1 MAMNHQADHAI
12 SSPAS
17 QQPSDGW
24 FYSSEERDWPEP
36 PPEPVPCEYCGK
48 LRYHKGKELSNMGD
62 RIFWIPTAIPCNCP
76 GAVEAREKERL
87 EREQE
92 EKRKA
97 EDEIR
102 RRVSR
107 LRCDSGMRGRFL
119 DRTFSNY
126 LTPDERTAKAKE
138 TAIRYAQNFDNMSQK
153 KNGLFILGDIGVG
166 KTHLA
171 AAIANDLIQRGRPV
185 ICMTMID
192 MLARIKATYDKRE
205 ISEGEILRVYE
216 TVPLLIIDDMGKEPP
231 TDWGV
236 SKIYNH
242 KRPLRRL
249 QANDCNK
256 QLHRHRAGETP
267 HSSEWGRHDSEGHCG
282 PAARN
287 VRGARHGGPE
297 LAQQIRR

>member
-1 MAMNHQADHAI
+1 MATNHQADPAT

-24 FYSSEERDWPEP
+24 FYSNEERDWTEP

-48 LRYHKGKELSNMGD
+48 LRYHRGKELSNMGD
-62 RIFWIPTAIPCNCP
+62 WIFWIPTAIPCNCP
-76 GAVEAREKERL
+76 GAVEAREKEQL

-119 DRTFSNY
+119 ERTFSNY

-138 TAIRYAQNFDNMSQK
+138 TAMRYAQNFDNMGQK

-171 AAIANDLIQRGRPV
+171 AAIANDLIQRGWPV

-236 SKIYNH
+236 SKIYTIINARYEGYKPTIVTSNYTDTELE
-242 KRPLRRL
+242 KRLTPQNGDDMTARATVDRLREMCEAL
-249 QANDCNK
+249 VM
-256 QLHRHRAGETP
+256 
-267 HSSEWGRHDSEGHCG
+267 EGQSW
-282 PAARN
+282 RS
-287 VRGARHGGPE
+287 R
-297 LAQQIRR
+297 

>member
-1 MAMNHQADHAI
+1 MATNYQADHAT

-24 FYSSEERDWPEP
+24 FYSNEERDWPEP
-36 PPEPVPCEYCGK
+36 PPKPVPCEYCGK
-48 LRYHKGKELSNMGD
+48 LRYHRGKELSNMGD
-62 RIFWIPTAIPCNCP
+62 RIFWIPTAIPCNCL

-87 EREQE
+87 EQEQE

-119 DRTFSNY
+119 ERTFSNY

-138 TAIRYAQNFDNMSQK
+138 TAIRYAQNFDNMGQK

-185 ICMTMID
+185 ICT
-192 MLARIKATYDKRE
+192 T
-205 ISEGEILRVYE
+205 
-216 TVPLLIIDDMGKEPP
+216 
-231 TDWGV
+231 
-236 SKIYNH
+236 
-242 KRPLRRL
+242 
-249 QANDCNK
+249 
-256 QLHRHRAGETP
+256 
-267 HSSEWGRHDSEGHCG
+267 
-282 PAARN
+282 
-287 VRGARHGGPE
+287 
-297 LAQQIRR
+297 

>member
-1 MAMNHQADHAI
+1 MATNHQADPAT

-24 FYSSEERDWPEP
+24 FYSNEERDWPEP

-76 GAVEAREKERL
+76 GAFEAREKERL
-87 EREQE
+87 KRERE

-119 DRTFSNY
+119 ERTFSNY

-138 TAIRYAQNFDNMSQK
+138 TAMRYAQNFDNIGQK

-236 SKIYNH
+236 SKIYTIINARYEGYKPTIVTSNYTDTELE
-242 KRPLRRL
+242 KRLTPQNGDDMTARATVDRLREMCEAL
-249 QANDCNK
+249 VM
-256 QLHRHRAGETP
+256 
-267 HSSEWGRHDSEGHCG
+267 EGQSW
-282 PAARN
+282 RS
-287 VRGARHGGPE
+287 R
-297 LAQQIRR
+297 